1 MHSTLPYT
9 LTGEQLFILFKE
21 FESYSLSYIYKGIF
35 NPGLTDKILSLAENN
50 MNLTGESSKTQ
61 KKVYFVMVET
71 LQNITRHQD
80 LNQKEENH
88 AFFVVLNRNGEY
100 SLTSGNIIDD
110 SKTEELKNSIEKI
123 NSLNPD
129 ELKEY
134 YKFVLENTGMSEKGG
149 AGLGLIDMARKS
161 GNKLLYHFRKLTD
174 KSSFFYFNTK
184 VHSENNTAEE
194 DTNPENIMK
203 LHDFT
208 KQHHINMIYQG
219 VFTHDNL
226 KSLLT
231 MTEGSVSKSD
241 DVSFRKKAVS
251 VMIELLQNICN
262 HGAVIN
268 TKVVGTPGILVVS
281 ANAKGC
287 CISSGNFI
295 ENDKVADLKKKIDL
309 VNSLNN
315 EKLEDLYSETIM
327 KENVPEQKGAGLGF
341 IDIKLKSGHDLD
353 FTPVTCSGSH
363 TFICINTFISF

>member
-21 FESYSLSYIYKGIF
+21 FESYTLSYVYKGIF

-80 LNQKEENH
+80 LNQSEENH
-88 AFFVVLNRNGEY
+88 AFFVVLNRHGEY

-110 SKTEELKNSIEKI
+110 SKTEDLKKSIEKI
-123 NSLNPD
+123 NSLNSD

-134 YKFVLENTGMSEKGG
+134 YKYVLENTGMSEKGG

-161 GNKLLYHFRKLTD
+161 GNKLLYHFRKL
-174 KSSFFYFNTK
+174 KESSSFFYFNTK

-231 MTEGSVSKSD
+231 MTEGSVHRED
-241 DVSFRKKAVS
+241 NISFKKKAVS
-251 VMIELLQNICN
+251 IMIELLQNICN
-262 HGAVIN
+262 HGAII
-268 TKVVGTPGILVVS
+268 KPDSLGTPGILIVS
-281 ANAKGC
+281 TTQSGC
-287 CISSGNFI
+287 CISSGNYI
-295 ENDKVADLKKKIDL
+295 ENEKVSIIKNKIEL
-309 VNSLNN
+309 VNRLTKS
-315 EKLEDLYSETIM
+315 ELEDLYAETIV
-327 KENVPEQKGAGLGF
+327 KEHEPHQKGASLGF
-341 IDIKLKSGHDLD
+341 IDMKLKSDHNID
-353 FTPVTCSGSH
+353 FTPVACSGDY